1 MAYGRG
7 HNSCD
12 RRVAEELTKYRANQE
27 YVLRFAVEDRERAEA
42 NEAKAKAELALLPA
56 KEQVLAEQWAKLVS
70 L

>member
-1 MAYGRG
+1 
-7 HNSCD
+7 
-12 RRVAEELTKYRANQE
+12 
-27 YVLRFAVEDRERAEA
+27 VEDRERAEA